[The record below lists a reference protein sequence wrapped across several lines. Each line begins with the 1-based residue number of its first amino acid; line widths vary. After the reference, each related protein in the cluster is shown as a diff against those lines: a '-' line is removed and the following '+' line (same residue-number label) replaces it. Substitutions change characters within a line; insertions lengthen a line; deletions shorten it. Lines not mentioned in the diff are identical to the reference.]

1 MSEQDHASRLLQTL
15 ADPTRL
21 RLVAALLEK
30 PACVEDLAER
40 LALSAPTISYHL
52 GKLDQAGLLNRRRE
66 QYYTVCEARPGPLE
80 RTLRELVATAADQP
94 EAEAARLDQQRQR
107 ILATFFE
114 HGRLRQLPAQR
125 KKRLVVL
132 AAFAADFLADRD
144 YAETEVNAVITRR
157 FDDYCTVRRELVDE
171 RLLSRAA
178 VAGQPQRYRRT
189 GELDVRPLALPL
201 SNGAFCAGATITNA
215 GESGAMDTTGSTSAR
230 PDLRRRKEW
239 SNLYKQA
246 RKAAGVYCVRNTAT
260 GRVLLGSSVNLH
272 GPLNRHR
279 AELKLGSHRCEQLQA
294 DWNRLGEDAFAF
306 EILATVPAEL
316 AGLELAEALRQLE
329 LKCLADHQP
338 FAGRCYNT
346 SEKIRVRQF

>member
-1 MSEQDHASRLLQTL
+1 
-15 ADPTRL
+15 
-21 RLVAALLEK
+21 
-30 PACVEDLAER
+30 
-40 LALSAPTISYHL
+40 
-52 GKLDQAGLLNRRRE
+52 
-66 QYYTVCEARPGPLE
+66 
-80 RTLRELVATAADQP
+80 VATAADQP